1 MTRAEMLTR
10 LDSAELSA
18 WLVLL
23 RVQADEQA
31 EAAQHQKDLAE
42 SGDGIVQE
50 YGRPDD
56 RDDDETEGD

>member
-10 LDSAELSA
+10 LTSTELSA
-18 WLVLL
+18 WLVLF

-42 SGDGIVQE
+42 SGDGIVHE

-56 RDDDETEGD
+56 RDDDDAEE